1 VRRAAAALAVVAA
14 AFTGTTPALAA
25 RSIGAALRAARPAAA
40 PFPGLTAT
48 VVHVGARPVAVVLA
62 RTEAERETGL
72 RQRSTLGPY
81 GGMLF
86 VLDHDLNVAFTMSR
100 VPVPLDV
107 AFYRAD
113 GRRVGKLRMVPCAG
127 SDATCPAYEIHPTF
141 RYALETLA
149 GQLPRGNLSG

>member
-1 VRRAAAALAVVAA
+1 MRRAAAALAVVAA
-14 AFTGTTPALAA
+14 ALTSAAPAAA
-25 RSIGAALRAARPAAA
+25 VRSIGSALRAARPASA

-48 VVHVGARPVAVVLA
+48 VVHVGTRQLAVVLA
-62 RTEAERETGL
+62 RTETERETGL

-86 VLDHDLNVAFTMSR
+86 VFDEDLHVTFTMST
-100 VPVPLDV
+100 VPVPLDI

-113 GRRVGKLRMVPCAG
+113 GRRVGKLQMMPCAG
-127 SDATCPAYEIHPTF
+127 TDATCPAYEVHPAF
-141 RYALETLA
+141 RYALETLG